1 MGVNSYDAQ
10 PQRNRV
16 RKLRK
21 DKFDYRLFIVVLFVL
36 IFGLVMIYS
45 TSYYSASL
53 EDKEPAYW
61 MKKQAFF
68 AAIGIAVMFAVSKF
82 DYHQYRK
89 LALSALIVVDI
100 LLILVLVI
108 GEDVNGAKR
117 WIQIGPLPAFQPS
130 EIAKVAVIVSFAALL
145 NQYSRELTKLKV
157 LVGVCIVMLPTIGLI
172 GVENMSTALII
183 IAIIGI
189 MLFVTYPKILPII
202 IVGLFGVAAAFIMLN
217 AESYRKGRIEA
228 WRNPET
234 AENGYQTLQSLYAI
248 GSGGLTGK
256 GLGQSL
262 QKLGF
267 IPEAHNDMIFSIIC
281 EELGF
286 IGAMGVIVLFII
298 LILRM
303 VKIALNARDLYGSL
317 IVVGVIAHIGV
328 QVLINIAVVTNTI
341 PNTGVTL
348 PFISYGGTSMIILFA
363 EIGIVLNVARSIYRE
378 K

>member
-21 DKFDYRLFIVVLFVL
+21 DKFDYTLFIVVLFIL

-68 AAIGIAVMFAVSKF
+68 AAIGIAVM
-82 DYHQYRK
+82 
-89 LALSALIVVDI
+89 VDI

-183 IAIIGI
+183 IAIIG
-189 MLFVTYPKILPII
+189 ILPII